1 MTEEYEREDSRLRPV
16 VLQTSAPEP
25 DQRRRRSVRYLG
37 WAGGVAVGV
46 IAAAGLVAGGSAIW
60 SAVDP
65 GSPPQSPLWIQPPPP
80 VGAKPTP
87 TPVVSETTTPDDHG
101 GSGRDHPEDSASP
114 HSSSS
119 TRPSA
124 TATTDDHGGRRGS
137 SGSGKSGSG
146 SSGSDDGLSGKSR

>member
-1 MTEEYEREDSRLRPV
+1 MTGYEREDSRLRPV

-25 DQRRRRSVRYLG
+25 DQRRRRPVRYLG

-87 TPVVSETTTPDDHG
+87 TPVASETTTPDDHG
-101 GSGRDHPEDSASP
+101 GRRATSGSP
-114 HSSSS
+114 TS
-119 TRPSA
+119 T
-124 TATTDDHGGRRGS
+124 TTTDDHGGRRGS
-137 SGSGKSGSG
+137 SGSGKSGSSG
-146 SSGSDDGLSGKSR
+146 SSSSGSDDGLSGKSH

>member
-1 MTEEYEREDSRLRPV
+1 MTEFEREDSRLRPV

-37 WAGGVAVGV
+37 WAGGVAIGV

-65 GSPPQSPLWIQPPPP
+65 GSPSQSPLWIQPPPP
-80 VGAKPTP
+80 VEAKQTP
-87 TPVVSETTTPDDHG
+87 APVASET
-101 GSGRDHPEDSASP
+101 
-114 HSSSS
+114 SSS

-124 TATTDDHGGRRGS
+124 TETTDDHGGRRATSGSPTSTNTTDDHGGRRGS
-137 SGSGKSGSG
+137 SGSGKSGSSG
-146 SSGSDDGLSGKSR
+146 SSSSGSDDGLSGKSR